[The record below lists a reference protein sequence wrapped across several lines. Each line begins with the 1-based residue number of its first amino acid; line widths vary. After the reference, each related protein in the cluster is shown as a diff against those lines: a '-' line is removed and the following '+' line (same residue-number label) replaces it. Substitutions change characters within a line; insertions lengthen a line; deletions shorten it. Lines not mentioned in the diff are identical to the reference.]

1 MRSPHVRPSR
11 SGLVREAPQ
20 AALGAPVEEEMS
32 AANLVTYPDDPLVAL
47 SSRRPLGERLEAV
60 HRALRRRLGFVDR
73 VSVAV
78 YDEKTGT
85 LKTFLASAD
94 GGNPLEHYEAGLE
107 EAPAL
112 AEALGGGRPRVV
124 NDLAVFRNG
133 AHEHTRRLRDHGY
146 GSGCAFPMR
155 VVGELT
161 GCVFFNS
168 YRTHCFTDEAV
179 ELLGV
184 HAHLISHVV
193 ALELLT
199 IRTLRAALK
208 TANDM
213 VHYKDPE
220 TGNHLERMSR
230 FSRVIARDLA
240 RSGVGG
246 FDDETIEHL
255 FAFSPLHD
263 VGKIGIPD
271 EVLLKPARLGPQ
283 EWEVMKTH
291 AAKGRAMVDAI
302 IRNFGMES
310 FEHIELLRHVA
321 EHHHETLDGRGY
333 PHGLRGQQVPLAA
346 RIVAVAD
353 VFDALT
359 SRRPYKEPWDNDRA
373 FEELRR
379 LARDKLD
386 AACVEALVGS
396 RGQVEE
402 IQRRFREEEGERA
415 AP

>member
-1 MRSPHVRPSR
+1 MKPVSYTEDP
-11 SGLVREAPQ
+11 L
-20 AALGAPVEEEMS
+20 AALSGRGPM
-32 AANLVTYPDDPLVAL
+32 
-47 SSRRPLGERLEAV
+47 GERLETI
-60 HRALRRRLGFVDR
+60 HRALRRQLDFVDR
-73 VSVAV
+73 IAVAV
-78 YDEKTGT
+78 YDDKTDT
-85 LKTFLASAD
+85 LKTFLAST
-94 GGNPLEHYEAGLE
+94 GNGNPLENYEAGVE
-107 EAPAL
+107 GAPAL
-112 AEALGGGRPRVV
+112 AEVLRGGRPRVV
-124 NDLAVFRNG
+124 NDLSVFRDGSN
-133 AHEHTRRLRDHGY
+133 EHTRRLRDHGY
-146 GSGCAFPMR
+146 GAGCAFPMR
-155 VVGELT
+155 VAGELA

-168 YRTHCFTDEAV
+168 YRTGCFSEEAV

-220 TGNHLERMSR
+220 TGNHLERMAR
-230 FSRVIARDLA
+230 FSRLIARDLA
-240 RSGVGG
+240 RSGTAG

-271 EVLLKPARLGPQ
+271 RVLLKPGRLGPD

-310 FEHIELLRHVA
+310 FEHIDLLRHVA
-321 EHHHETLDGRGY
+321 EHHHETLDGCGY
-333 PHGLRGQQVPLAA
+333 PHKLRGEQIPMAA

-359 SRRPYKEPWDNDRA
+359 SRRPYKRAWSNDRA
-373 FEELRR
+373 FGELRR
-379 LARDKLD
+379 LARNKLD
-386 AACVEALVGS
+386 GTCVESLIRNRKA
-396 RGQVEE
+396 VEE
-402 IQRRFREEEGERA
+402 IQRRFGEGA
-415 AP
+415 DPGG

>member
-1 MRSPHVRPSR
+1 MS
-11 SGLVREAPQ
+11 LV
-20 AALGAPVEEEMS
+20 
-32 AANLVTYPDDPLVAL
+32 NYPDDPLAAL
-47 SSRRPLGERLEAV
+47 SSRRPLRERLESV
-60 HRALRRRLGFVDR
+60 HRALRRRLDFVDR
-73 VSVAV
+73 IAVAV
-78 YDEKTGT
+78 YDDKTDT
-85 LKTFLASAD
+85 LKTFLAST
-94 GGNPLEHYEAGLE
+94 GNGNPLENYEAE
-107 EAPAL
+107 VERAPAL
-112 AEALGGGRPRVV
+112 AEFLRGGKPRVV
-124 NDLAVFRNG
+124 NDLGVFREGTN
-133 AHEHTRRLRDHGY
+133 EHTRRLREHGY

-155 VVGELT
+155 VAGALE

-168 YRTHCFTDEAV
+168 YRTGCFGEEAV

-220 TGNHLERMSR
+220 TGNHLERMAR
-230 FSRVIARDLA
+230 FSRLIARDLA
-240 RSGVGG
+240 RSGAPG

-271 EVLLKPARLGPQ
+271 DVLRKPGRLDPA
-283 EWEVMKTH
+283 EWETMKTH

-310 FEHIELLRHVA
+310 FEHIDLLRHVA
-321 EHHHETLDGRGY
+321 EHHHETLDGLGY
-333 PHGLRGQQVPLAA
+333 PHGLRGEQIPLAA
-346 RIVAVAD
+346 RVVAVAD

-359 SRRPYKEPWDNDRA
+359 SRRPYKPAWSNESA
-373 FEELRR
+373 FAELRK

-386 AACVEALVGS
+386 GACVEALV
-396 RGQVEE
+396 RNREAAEE
-402 IQRRFREEEGERA
+402 IQRRFREEAGARA
-415 AP
+415 GSPVADQQT